1 MVFEGRLMSWRPSWW
16 PARWPWKRKP
26 KPPPPGP
33 AEDLLALLN
42 ARRAERGLPFLRLD
56 PRLQAAAEAHAAW
69 MAVHGSLTHG
79 GDGSLESR
87 LAARDYNWGGA
98 AENVAQA
105 PSATAAVAM
114 WLGSPAH
121 RANLLGPYR
130 DGGAA
135 GAGGYWCAV
144 FAFP

>member
-1 MVFEGRLMSWRPSWW
+1 VTWRPVWW
-16 PARWPWKRKP
+16 PVRWPWRRKP
-26 KPPPPGP
+26 
-33 AEDLLALLN
+33 ATADLLPLLN
-42 ARRAERGLPFLRLD
+42 AHRAELGLPYLRAD

-69 MAVHGSLTHG
+69 MAAHRLLTHG

-87 LAARDYNWGGA
+87 LAARGYNWGGA

-105 PSATAAVAM
+105 PDAAEAVAL

-121 RANLLGPYR
+121 RANLLGPYK

-135 GAGGYWCAV
+135 AVGGYWCAV